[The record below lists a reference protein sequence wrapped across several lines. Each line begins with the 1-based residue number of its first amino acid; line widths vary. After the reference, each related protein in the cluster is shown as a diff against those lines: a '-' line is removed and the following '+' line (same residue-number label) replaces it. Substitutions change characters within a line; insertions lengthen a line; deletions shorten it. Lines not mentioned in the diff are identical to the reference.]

1 MIRVEILHTSPIF
14 AVGLTHILSDAGMKV
29 LDVRSSPTECIPW
42 LADALLIDPD
52 ALSDV
57 FGSISRFSAH
67 TSVVVLPWNESSMDD
82 SYLLAG
88 ASLVLSK
95 AAPGDV
101 LVHGIRTV
109 ITRPSARR
117 AEQPHPADQ
126 LALTERER
134 EVLRRISQGLT
145 HGQIATRLGISRH
158 TVDTYVKRIRAKLG
172 AGNKAELTRAA
183 LLGRVAGVG

>member
-1 MIRVEILHTSPIF
+1 MR
-14 AVGLTHILSDAGMKV
+14 V
-29 LDVRSSPTECIPW
+29 LDTPSSPTERIPW
-42 LADALLIDPD
+42 PADALLIDPD
-52 ALSDV
+52 ALPDA

-67 TSVVVLPWNESSMDD
+67 TSVVVLPWNQSSTDD

-101 LVHGIRTV
+101 LVDGIRAV
-109 ITRPSARR
+109 ITGPSARR
-117 AEQPHPADQ
+117 AEQPHPAGQ
-126 LALTERER
+126 QALSDREKD
-134 EVLRRISQGLT
+134 VLLRISQGLT

-183 LLGRVAGVG
+183 LLGQVAGDG